1 MKWHQYVKENLNKIE
16 QSEWYLSPVLEGE
29 VLEDAFELALSLPM
43 GGIIKLE
50 FSLFNRIVK
59 DT

>member
-1 MKWHQYVKENLNKIE
+1 VKENLNKIE

-29 VLEDAFELALSLPM
+29 VLEAAFELALSLPM

>member
-1 MKWHQYVKENLNKIE
+1 VKENLNKIE